1 MAQFKH
7 VVEAAKASGAAEWLP
22 RLVEKDLTDPA
33 TLLQHPSVVLE
44 TGMPPEVWRVFQ
56 DSLQQQDGAT
66 PQNAITD
73 TDSGAVSHRGA
84 APIAPPRDLVA
95 FLTAIHGPQK
105 GRVASQLDACDISA
119 VDTTNIQLW
128 TRDRRATYHMI
139 VVGSQFLTTTDELW
153 ATSRSHIQLDGSR
166 NVVTWTLPTGPPETQ
181 ATTVD
186 VSLGCRCPIMGQR
199 LCPYHNMVELLN
211 LTDSKGDTD
220 RPFAHMGA
228 QNPADLLKNIA
239 HMLESSRTSE
249 QPVQTA
255 PPSGCLR
262 ATGARFLRRLGLSPT
277 LITQLARWDSDTI
290 LGALDCIQLSTDVIQ
305 QRTGDSPGDSDAE
318 IEALKAGIQADIL
331 SLAHHCHQMIRE
343 TTALNQAWLATAE
356 EKP

>member
-1 MAQFKH
+1 MPK
-7 VVEAAKASGAAEWLP
+7 
-22 RLVEKDLTDPA
+22 VEKDLTDPP

-66 PQNAITD
+66 PQNAITA

-105 GRVASQLDACDISA
+105 GRVASQLDTCNISA
-119 VDTTNIQLW
+119 VDTANIQSW

-199 LCPYHNMVELLN
+199 LCMVELLN
-211 LTDSKGDTD
+211 LTDSKGEAD
-220 RPFAHMGA
+220 RPFVHMGA

-239 HMLESSRTSE
+239 HMLESSRTSRRRHL
-249 QPVQTA
+249 QVVSA
-255 PPSGCLR
+255 P
-262 ATGARFLRRLGLSPT
+262 
-277 LITQLARWDSDTI
+277 
-290 LGALDCIQLSTDVIQ
+290 
-305 QRTGDSPGDSDAE
+305 
-318 IEALKAGIQADIL
+318 QAHV
-331 SLAHHCHQMIRE
+331 S
-343 TTALNQAWLATAE
+343 
-356 EKP
+356 